1 MSNFDL
7 NDWVKANK
15 QHVHKSAENIAVEH
29 IFKNKINE
37 MRQKEKEMVTRQ
49 STCQKPFNVLPHS
62 QDILY
67 PHKTSQPDKVIQP
80 DIPDFK
86 KPVFDSNKGKWFHD
100 VIHTH
105 PYKKT
110 SYKNL
115 KADESPKYRDQVT
128 DNEIFDEQKW
138 LSDKLYTNSYD
149 KKKYKSLSSKS
160 KSKKY
165 NYDNVDE
172 MDFQPLENNDLNIEP
187 DTKALGAFT
196 TQTSTLF
203 NNIVK
208 KISNGTNASEEANIL
223 SNPNYK
229 YVIYLIITIA
239 IIILGLFF
247 YYFYK
252 KKILNF
258 MKD

>member
-7 NDWVKANK
+7 NDWIKENK

-37 MRQKEKEMVTRQ
+37 MKQKEKEMVSRQ
-49 STCQKPFNVLPHS
+49 SICQKPFNVLPHS

-67 PHKTSQPDKVIQP
+67 PHKTSQPDKVIQSN
-80 DIPDFK
+80 IPDFK
-86 KPVFDSNKGKWFHD
+86 RPVFDSKKGKWLHD

-115 KADESPKYRDQVT
+115 EADESPKYRDQVT

-149 KKKYKSLSSKS
+149 KKKYKSVSSKS

-208 KISNGTNASEEANIL
+208 KISNGTNTSEEANIL

-229 YVIYLIITIA
+229 YIFMTIV
-239 IIILGLFF
+239 IIILGMGF
-247 YYFYK
+247 YF
-252 KKILNF
+252 F
-258 MKD
+258 MKNKF